1 MRIESQKQ
9 RKPRMLIKIFLTL
22 AIMMM
27 NRNQK
32 LSKSSKTKEFLMKKM
47 KIRLNLKSTMLNN
60 MMS

>member
-1 MRIESQKQ
+1 
-9 RKPRMLIKIFLTL
+9 MLIKIFLTL